1 MTVERKLDLRSLR
14 LLNTFEDLTGVQP
27 MDVVEDEQRYVFLVE
42 EDDVGKAVGKGG
54 SRLKRVREKMGKN
67 ADVVAYDEDAA
78 TLVSNFFRPY
88 DVQGVTLEDHRDGD
102 TRARVQVDPKDKG
115 RAIGKGG
122 RNVHLCEEL
131 VRRHTN
137 VTQVVVD
144 AGSVV
149 TGA

>member
-1 MTVERKLDLRSLR
+1 MTVERKLDLQALR
-14 LLNTFEDLTGVQP
+14 LLNSFEDLTGVQP
-27 MDVVEDEQRYVFLVE
+27 MDVVESERRYVFLVE
-42 EDDVGKAVGKGG
+42 DDDVGKAVGKGG

-67 ADVVAYDEDAA
+67 VDVVAYHEDPA

-88 DVQGVTLEDHRDGD
+88 DVQGVVLEDHRDGD
-102 TRARVQVDPKDKG
+102 QRARVKVDPKDKG

-122 RNVHLCEEL
+122 RNVQLCEEL
-131 VRRHTN
+131 VGRHTN
-137 VTQVVVD
+137 ITQVVVD